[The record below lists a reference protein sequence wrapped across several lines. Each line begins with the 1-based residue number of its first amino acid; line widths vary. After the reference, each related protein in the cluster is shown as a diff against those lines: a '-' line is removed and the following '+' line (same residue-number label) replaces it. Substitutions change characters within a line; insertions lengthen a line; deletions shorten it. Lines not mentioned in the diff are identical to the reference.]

1 MRVDDTLHSHALPNL
16 GDRSDY
22 TNLLGS
28 LFVEAAMGIAQ
39 VLDALLIGA
48 AVVGGLV
55 LVVRLA
61 NRKKDRD
68 K

>member
-1 MRVDDTLHSHALPNL
+1 M
-16 GDRSDY
+16 
-22 TNLLGS
+22 GS